1 MRRPR
6 PVGSYG
12 RAAGHRRK
20 PMLAPP
26 VTSQAELSKLR
37 PSKDGAAELRSAKKP
52 KKLSRINPKERLF
65 DSPVGA
71 PQPGEYDERRQDSE
85 AATTLGK
92 FKPLTPDTSLARICA
107 AALPGKCTV
116 EQIAEKARLR
126 PDQVAHRL
134 RYGLGVAHG
143 IGYQRDEK
151 GVITLI
157 LPEGVPAEALVL
169 KAAKVAKPAKAAKKP
184 AATRGDSTP

>member
-1 MRRPR
+1 MTDAKTP
-6 PVGSYG
+6 
-12 RAAGHRRK
+12 K
-20 PMLAPP
+20 PLP
-26 VTSQAELSKLR
+26 
-37 PSKDGAAELRSAKKP
+37 
-52 KKLSRINPKERLF
+52 
-65 DSPVGA
+65 
-71 PQPGEYDERRQDSE
+71 
-85 AATTLGK
+85 LGN
-92 FKPLTPDTSLARICA
+92 FKPLTPDTSLARICI

-143 IGYQRDEK
+143 IGYQKAEN

-169 KAAKVAKPAKAAKKP
+169 GPAKAEKPAKAAKKP
-184 AATRGDSTP
+184 AAAKGDNTP